1 MNILMALSQLEVTGA
16 EVYGTVLS
24 NELIKR
30 GNNVYI
36 VSDTLTKPT
45 NAQYE
50 KIEFNKRKLCN
61 RISQVRKLIK
71 IIKEKRIDVV
81 HAHSRASSWSCAIA
95 CKITGI
101 PLVTTIHG
109 RQPVHLSRKLLKA
122 FGDYSLSVCENIRD
136 HVVNDLNVNPKNIM
150 VLRNMI
156 NTKEYQK
163 KSTEQVSIGKGEKI
177 ISIIGRLS
185 GPKGDVTY
193 NLLDILH
200 RRKDFKIQVIGGKD
214 IPQRFKKFTGN
225 VEFLGY
231 VNNVSEKI
239 RESSIVI
246 GAGRVAVEAILCE
259 VPVLAIGEAES
270 VGIVTNEKLAT
281 ALKSNFGD
289 ISLNHTPLFRWTDVI
304 PEIDKGF
311 NMNKE
316 DLILLREKVIKEFS
330 LDEIVINIEK
340 VYEQEIIKKKKYE
353 MPVIMYHRVIK
364 DESEKGVHGTY
375 VTIKQFEE
383 QMKYLK
389 TKGYETVTFKDMLDN
404 RYKQRF
410 QKDKKW
416 IMLTFDDGYKDNYE
430 NAFPILKKYGF
441 KSVIYIL
448 DGIKYNK
455 WDVDDKNNPEKKLP
469 LMSVEELLEMKG
481 YGIEFGGHTSSHPRL
496 ADIENEN
503 IKKEI
508 INSKRN
514 IEKIIG
520 DNLLSFA
527 YPYGSLNREVKDIV
541 KEAGYQ
547 FAVATDSGSINFSQD
562 LLQIRRIGIFPTNN
576 MFNFKRKVSGKYNF
590 IKIKREEK
598 SYKKSN

>member
-24 NELIKR
+24 DELIRR
-30 GNNVYI
+30 GNKVYI

-50 KIEFNKRKLCN
+50 KIEFNKRKLKD
-61 RISQVRKLIK
+61 RVSQVRKLLK
-71 IIKEKRIDVV
+71 IIKEKDIQIV

-95 CKITGI
+95 CRIAKI
-101 PLVTTIHG
+101 PLITTIHG
-109 RQPVHLSRKLLKA
+109 RQPVHLSRKLVKA

-136 HVVNDLNVNPKNIM
+136 HIVNDLKVKPENIT

-163 KSTEQVSIGKGEKI
+163 STFTDIEKNQKV

-200 RRKDFKIQVIGGKD
+200 RRKDFKIQVIGGKEV
-214 IPQRFKKFTGN
+214 PARFKKFTGN

-270 VGIVTNEKLAT
+270 VGIVTLDRLNT

-289 ISLNHTPLFRWTDVI
+289 ISLNHAPTFRWTDVI

-311 NMNKE
+311 NINKD
-316 DLILLREKVIKEFS
+316 DLKTLRERVIEEFS
-330 LDEIVINIEK
+330 IESIVENIEK
-340 VYEQEIIKKKKYE
+340 VYQREIVKKKKYE

-375 VTIKQFEE
+375 VTVEQFEE

-389 TKGYETVTFKDMLDN
+389 KKGYETVTFKDLLNN

-410 QKDKKW
+410 DKDKKW

-430 NAFPILKKYGF
+430 NAFPILKKYQF
-441 KSVIYIL
+441 KGIIYVL
-448 DGIKYNK
+448 DGIEYNK
-455 WDVDDKNNPEKKLP
+455 WDVDNPGNPEKRFT
-469 LMSVEELLEMKG
+469 LMNQDELLEMQN
-481 YGIEFGGHTSSHPRL
+481 YGIEFGGHTSTHPRL
-496 ADIENEN
+496 AELSTEQV
-503 IKKEI
+503 KSEI
-508 INSKRN
+508 INSKSN

-520 DNLLSFA
+520 KELLSFA
-527 YPYGSLNREVKDIV
+527 YPYGSLNEEVKRIPQ
-541 KEAGYQ
+541 EAGYK
-547 FAVATDSGSINFSQD
+547 FAVATDSGSIVFSDD
-562 LLQIRRIGIFPTNN
+562 LFEIRRIGIFPTNN
-576 MFNFKRKVSGKYNF
+576 LFNFKRKVSGKYNF
-590 IKIKREEK
+590 IKVKREEK
-598 SYKKSN
+598 SYGKK

>member
-24 NELIKR
+24 DELIRR
-30 GNNVYI
+30 GNKVYI

-50 KIEFNKRKLCN
+50 KIEFNKRKFKD
-61 RISQVRKLIK
+61 RVSQVRKLLK
-71 IIKEKRIDVV
+71 IIKEKDIQVV

-95 CKITGI
+95 CKIAKI
-101 PLVTTIHG
+101 PLITTIHG
-109 RQPVHLSRKLLKA
+109 RQPVHLSRKIVKA

-136 HVVNDLNVNPKNIM
+136 HVVNDLKVKPENIT

-163 KSTEQVSIGKGEKI
+163 KSVDDIQKNQKV

-200 RRKDFKIQVIGGKD
+200 KRKDFKIQVIGGKEV
-214 IPQRFKKFTGN
+214 PARFKKFTGN

-246 GAGRVAVEAILCE
+246 GAGRVAVESILCE
-259 VPVLAIGEAES
+259 VPILAIGEAES
-270 VGIVTNEKLAT
+270 VGIVTLDRLNT

-289 ISLNHTPLFRWTDVI
+289 ISLNKTPTFRWIDVI

-311 NMNKE
+311 NISKD
-316 DLILLREKVIKEFS
+316 DLKSLREKIIEEFS
-330 LDEIVINIEK
+330 IESIVENIEK
-340 VYEQEIIKKKKYE
+340 IYQREIVKKKKYE

-375 VTIKQFEE
+375 VTTEQFEE

-389 TKGYETVTFKDMLDN
+389 KKGYETVTFEDLLNN

-410 QKDKKW
+410 DKDKKW
-416 IMLTFDDGYKDNYE
+416 VMLTFDDGYKDNYE
-430 NAFPILKKYGF
+430 NAFPILKKYQF
-441 KSVIYIL
+441 KGIIYIL
-448 DGIKYNK
+448 DGIEYNK
-455 WDVDDKNNPEKKLP
+455 WDVDNLENPEKRFT
-469 LMSVEELLEMKG
+469 LMNQDELLEMQN
-481 YGIEFGGHTSSHPRL
+481 YGIEFGGHTSTHPRL
-496 ADIENEN
+496 GELSIEQV
-503 IKKEI
+503 KSEI
-508 INSKRN
+508 INSKSN

-520 DNLLSFA
+520 KDLLSFA
-527 YPYGSLNREVKDIV
+527 YPYGSLNEEVKRIPQ
-541 KEAGYQ
+541 EAGYE
-547 FAVATDSGSINFSQD
+547 FAVATDSGSIVFSDD
-562 LLQIRRIGIFPTNN
+562 LFEIRRIGIFPTNN
-576 MFNFKRKVSGKYNF
+576 LFNFKRKVSGKYNF
-590 IKIKREEK
+590 IKVKREEK
-598 SYKKSN
+598 SYGKK

>member
-24 NELIKR
+24 DELIRR
-30 GNNVYI
+30 GNKVYI

-50 KIEFNKRKLCN
+50 KIEFNKRKLKD
-61 RISQVRKLIK
+61 RVSQVRKLLK
-71 IIKEKRIDVV
+71 IIKEKDIQVV

-95 CKITGI
+95 CRIAKI
-101 PLVTTIHG
+101 PLITTIHG
-109 RQPVHLSRKLLKA
+109 RQPVHLSRKLVKA

-136 HVVNDLNVNPKNIM
+136 HIVNDLKVKPENIT

-163 KSTEQVSIGKGEKI
+163 SSFADIEKNQKV

-200 RRKDFKIQVIGGKD
+200 RRKDFKIQVIGGKEV
-214 IPQRFKKFTGN
+214 PARFKKFTGN

-270 VGIVTNEKLAT
+270 VGIVTLDRLNT

-289 ISLNHTPLFRWTDVI
+289 ISLNHAPTFRWTDVI

-311 NMNKE
+311 NINKD
-316 DLILLREKVIKEFS
+316 DLKTLRERVIEEFS
-330 LDEIVINIEK
+330 IESIVENIEK
-340 VYEQEIIKKKKYE
+340 IYQREIVKKKKYE

-375 VTIKQFEE
+375 VTVEQFEE

-389 TKGYETVTFKDMLDN
+389 KKGYETVTFKDLLNN

-410 QKDKKW
+410 DKDKKW

-430 NAFPILKKYGF
+430 NAFPILKKYQF
-441 KSVIYIL
+441 KGIIYVL
-448 DGIKYNK
+448 DGIEYNK
-455 WDVDDKNNPEKKLP
+455 WDVDIPGNPEKRFT
-469 LMSVEELLEMKG
+469 LMNQEELLEMQN
-481 YGIEFGGHTSSHPRL
+481 YGIEFGGHTSTHPRL
-496 ADIENEN
+496 ADLSIENV
-503 IKKEI
+503 KSEI
-508 INSKRN
+508 INSKSN

-520 DNLLSFA
+520 RELLSFA
-527 YPYGSLNREVKDIV
+527 YPYGSLNEEVKKIPQ
-541 KEAGYQ
+541 EAGYK
-547 FAVATDSGSINFSQD
+547 FAVATDSGSIVFSDD
-562 LLQIRRIGIFPTNN
+562 LFEIRRIGIFPTNN
-576 MFNFKRKVSGKYNF
+576 LFNFKRKVSGKYNF
-590 IKIKREEK
+590 IKVKREEK
-598 SYKKSN
+598 SYGKK

>member
-24 NELIKR
+24 DELIRR
-30 GNNVYI
+30 GNKVYI

-50 KIEFNKRKLCN
+50 KIEFNKRKFIN
-61 RISQVRKLIK
+61 RISQVRKLLK
-71 IIKEKRIDVV
+71 IIKEKDIQVV

-95 CKITGI
+95 CRIAKI

-109 RQPVHLSRKLLKA
+109 RQPVHLSRKIVKA

-136 HVVNDLNVNPKNIM
+136 HVVNDLKVKPENIT

-163 KSTEQVSIGKGEKI
+163 QSVSQATKNEKI

-231 VNNVSEKI
+231 VNNVSERI

-270 VGIVTNEKLAT
+270 VGIVTKDRLNT

-311 NMNKE
+311 NMNKDE
-316 DLILLREKVIKEFS
+316 LSLLREKVIEEFS
-330 LDEIVINIEK
+330 IENIVHKIED
-340 VYEQEIIKKKKYE
+340 VYQQQIVKKKKYE

-375 VTIKQFEE
+375 VTVKQFDE

-389 TKGYETVTFKDMLDN
+389 NKGYETVTFEDLLNNK
-404 RYKQRF
+404 YKQRF
-410 QKDKKW
+410 DKDKKW

-430 NAFPILKKYGF
+430 NAFPILKKYQF
-441 KSVIYIL
+441 KGIIYIL
-448 DGIKYNK
+448 DGVKYNK
-455 WDVDDKNNPEKKLP
+455 WDVDDKNNPEKEFP
-469 LMSVEELLEMKG
+469 LMNVEELLEMQK
-481 YGIEFGGHTSSHPRL
+481 YGIEFGGHTSTHPKL
-496 ADIENEN
+496 AELSLENV
-503 IKKEI
+503 KKEI
-508 INSKRN
+508 ILSKNN
-514 IEKIIG
+514 IENLVGKE
-520 DNLLSFA
+520 LLSFA
-527 YPYGSLNREVKDIV
+527 YPYGSLNEDVKKIAQ
-541 KEAGYQ
+541 ESGYQ
-547 FAVATDSGSINFSQD
+547 FAVATDSGSITFSDD
-562 LLQIRRIGIFPTNN
+562 LFEIRRVGIFPTNN
-576 MFNFKRKVSGKYNF
+576 LFNFKRKVSGRYNF
-590 IKIKREEK
+590 IKVKREEK
-598 SYKKSN
+598 SYGKK

>member
-24 NELIKR
+24 DELIRR
-30 GNNVYI
+30 GNKVYI

-50 KIEFNKRKLCN
+50 KIEFNKRKFIN
-61 RISQVRKLIK
+61 RVSQVRKLLK
-71 IIKEKRIDVV
+71 IIKEKDIQVV

-95 CKITGI
+95 CRIAKI

-109 RQPVHLSRKLLKA
+109 RQPVHLSRKIVKA

-136 HVVNDLNVNPKNIM
+136 HVVNDLKVKPENIT

-163 KSTEQVSIGKGEKI
+163 QSVSQATKNEKI

-231 VNNVSEKI
+231 VNNVSERI

-270 VGIVTNEKLAT
+270 VGIVTKDRLNT

-311 NMNKE
+311 NMNKDE
-316 DLILLREKVIKEFS
+316 LSLLREKVIEEFS
-330 LDEIVINIEK
+330 IENIVHKIED
-340 VYEQEIIKKKKYE
+340 VYQQQIVKKKKYE

-375 VTIKQFEE
+375 VTVKQFDE

-389 TKGYETVTFKDMLDN
+389 NKGYETVTFEDLLNNK
-404 RYKQRF
+404 YKQRF
-410 QKDKKW
+410 DKDKKW

-430 NAFPILKKYGF
+430 NAFPILKKYQF
-441 KSVIYIL
+441 KGIIYIL
-448 DGIKYNK
+448 DGVKYNK
-455 WDVDDKNNPEKKLP
+455 WDVDDKNNPEKEFP
-469 LMSVEELLEMKG
+469 LMNVEELLEMQK
-481 YGIEFGGHTSSHPRL
+481 YGIEFGGHTSTHPKL
-496 ADIENEN
+496 AELSLENV
-503 IKKEI
+503 KKEI
-508 INSKRN
+508 ILSKNN
-514 IEKIIG
+514 IENLVGKE
-520 DNLLSFA
+520 LLSFA
-527 YPYGSLNREVKDIV
+527 YPYGSLNEDVKKIAQ
-541 KEAGYQ
+541 ESGYQ
-547 FAVATDSGSINFSQD
+547 FAVATDSGSITFSDD
-562 LLQIRRIGIFPTNN
+562 LFEIRRVGIFPTNN
-576 MFNFKRKVSGKYNF
+576 LFNFKRKVSGRYNF
-590 IKIKREEK
+590 IKVKREEK
-598 SYKKSN
+598 SYGKK

>member
-24 NELIKR
+24 DELIRR
-30 GNNVYI
+30 GNKVYI

-50 KIEFNKRKLCN
+50 KIEFNKRKLKD
-61 RISQVRKLIK
+61 RVSQVRKLLK
-71 IIKEKRIDVV
+71 IIKEKDIQVV

-95 CKITGI
+95 CRIAKI
-101 PLVTTIHG
+101 PLITTIHG
-109 RQPVHLSRKLLKA
+109 RQPVHLSRKLVKA

-136 HVVNDLNVNPKNIM
+136 HIVNDLKVKPENIT

-163 KSTEQVSIGKGEKI
+163 SSFADIEKNQKV

-200 RRKDFKIQVIGGKD
+200 RRKDFKIQVIGGKEV
-214 IPQRFKKFTGN
+214 PARFKKFTGN

-270 VGIVTNEKLAT
+270 VGIVTLDRLNT

-289 ISLNHTPLFRWTDVI
+289 ISLNHTPTSRWTDVI

-311 NMNKE
+311 NINKD
-316 DLILLREKVIKEFS
+316 DLKTLREKVIEEFS
-330 LDEIVINIEK
+330 IESIVENIEK
-340 VYEQEIIKKKKYE
+340 IYQREIVKKKKYE

-364 DESEKGVHGTY
+364 DEREKGVHGTY
-375 VTIKQFEE
+375 VTVEQFEE

-389 TKGYETVTFKDMLDN
+389 KKGYETVTFKDLLNN

-410 QKDKKW
+410 DKDKKW

-430 NAFPILKKYGF
+430 NAFPILKKYQF
-441 KSVIYIL
+441 KGIIYVL
-448 DGIKYNK
+448 DGIEYNK
-455 WDVDDKNNPEKKLP
+455 WDVDNPGNPEKRFT
-469 LMSVEELLEMKG
+469 LMNQDELLEMQN
-481 YGIEFGGHTSSHPRL
+481 YGIEFGGHTSTHPRL
-496 ADIENEN
+496 AELSTEQV
-503 IKKEI
+503 KSEI
-508 INSKRN
+508 INSKSN
-514 IEKIIG
+514 IEKIVG
-520 DNLLSFA
+520 KELLSFA
-527 YPYGSLNREVKDIV
+527 YPYGSLNEEVKRIPQ
-541 KEAGYQ
+541 EAGYK
-547 FAVATDSGSINFSQD
+547 FAVATDSGSIVFSDD
-562 LLQIRRIGIFPTNN
+562 LFEIRRIGIFPTNN
-576 MFNFKRKVSGKYNF
+576 LFNFKRKVSGKYNF
-590 IKIKREEK
+590 IKVKREEK
-598 SYKKSN
+598 SYGKK

>member
-24 NELIKR
+24 DELIRR
-30 GNNVYI
+30 GNKVYI

-50 KIEFNKRKLCN
+50 KIEFNKRKLKDRVN
-61 RISQVRKLIK
+61 QVRKLLK
-71 IIKEKRIDVV
+71 IIKEKDIQVV

-95 CKITGI
+95 CRIAKI

-109 RQPVHLSRKLLKA
+109 RQPVHLSRKLVKA

-136 HVVNDLNVNPKNIM
+136 HVVNDLKVKPENIT

-163 KSTEQVSIGKGEKI
+163 SVSDNADKNEKV

-200 RRKDFKIQVIGGKD
+200 RRKDFKIQVIGGKEV
-214 IPQRFKKFTGN
+214 PARFKKFTGN

-270 VGIVTNEKLAT
+270 VGIVTNDRLKT

-289 ISLNHTPLFRWTDVI
+289 ISLNQTPLFRWTDVI

-311 NMNKE
+311 NINKDE
-316 DLILLREKVIKEFS
+316 LKSLREKVIEEFS
-330 LDEIVINIEK
+330 LENIVENIEK
-340 VYEQEIIKKKKYE
+340 VYQREIVKKRKYE

-375 VTIKQFEE
+375 VTVEQFEE
-383 QMKYLK
+383 QMRYLK
-389 TKGYETVTFKDMLDN
+389 KKGYETVTFKDMLN
-404 RYKQRF
+404 NGYKKRF
-410 QKDKKW
+410 DKDKKW

-430 NAFPILKKYGF
+430 NAFPILKKYDF
-441 KSVIYIL
+441 KGIIYIL
-448 DGIKYNK
+448 DGIEYNK
-455 WDVDDKNNPEKKLP
+455 WDVDNPGNPEKRFKL
-469 LMSVEELLEMKG
+469 MTQDELLEMQK

-496 ADIENEN
+496 AELKIDIAENE
-503 IKKEI
+503 IS
-508 INSKRN
+508 NSKNN
-514 IEKIIG
+514 IEKTIG
-520 DNLLSFA
+520 KELLSFA
-527 YPYGSLNREVKDIV
+527 YPYGSLNEEVKKIP
-541 KEAGYQ
+541 EETGYR
-547 FAVATDSGSINFSQD
+547 FAVATDSGSIVFSDD
-562 LLQIRRIGIFPTNN
+562 LFEIRRIGIFPTNN
-576 MFNFKRKVSGKYNF
+576 LFNFKRKVSGKYNF
-590 IKIKREEK
+590 IKVKREEK
-598 SYKKSN
+598 SYGKK

>member
-24 NELIKR
+24 DELIRR
-30 GNNVYI
+30 GNKVYI

-50 KIEFNKRKLCN
+50 KIEFNKRKFIN
-61 RISQVRKLIK
+61 RVSQVRKLLK
-71 IIKEKRIDVV
+71 IIKEKDIQVV

-95 CKITGI
+95 CRIAKI

-109 RQPVHLSRKLLKA
+109 RQPVHLSRKIVKA

-136 HVVNDLNVNPKNIM
+136 HVVNDLKVKPENIT

-163 KSTEQVSIGKGEKI
+163 QSVSQATKNEKI

-231 VNNVSEKI
+231 VNNVSERI

-270 VGIVTNEKLAT
+270 VGIVTKDRLNT

-311 NMNKE
+311 NMNKDE
-316 DLILLREKVIKEFS
+316 LSLLREKVIEEFS
-330 LDEIVINIEK
+330 IENIVHKIED
-340 VYEQEIIKKKKYE
+340 VYQQQIVKKKKYE

-375 VTIKQFEE
+375 VTVKQFDE

-389 TKGYETVTFKDMLDN
+389 NKGYETVTFEDLLKN
-404 RYKQRF
+404 KYKQRF
-410 QKDKKW
+410 DKDKKW

-430 NAFPILKKYGF
+430 NAFPILKKYQF
-441 KSVIYIL
+441 KGIIYIL
-448 DGIKYNK
+448 DGVKYNK
-455 WDVDDKNNPEKKLP
+455 WDVDDKNNPEKEFP
-469 LMSVEELLEMKG
+469 LMNAEELLEMQK
-481 YGIEFGGHTSSHPRL
+481 YGIEFGGHTSTHPKL
-496 ADIENEN
+496 AELSLENV
-503 IKKEI
+503 KKEI
-508 INSKRN
+508 ILSKNN
-514 IEKIIG
+514 IENLVGKE
-520 DNLLSFA
+520 LLSFA
-527 YPYGSLNREVKDIV
+527 YPYGSLNEDVKKIAQ
-541 KEAGYQ
+541 ESGYQ
-547 FAVATDSGSINFSQD
+547 FAVATDSGSITFSDD
-562 LLQIRRIGIFPTNN
+562 LFEIRRVGIFPTNN
-576 MFNFKRKVSGKYNF
+576 LFNFKRKVSGRYNF
-590 IKIKREEK
+590 IKVKREEK
-598 SYKKSN
+598 SYGKK

>member
-24 NELIKR
+24 DELIRR
-30 GNNVYI
+30 GNKVYI

-50 KIEFNKRKLCN
+50 KIEFNKRKLKD
-61 RISQVRKLIK
+61 RVSQVRKLLK
-71 IIKEKRIDVV
+71 IIKEKDIQVV

-95 CKITGI
+95 CRIAKI
-101 PLVTTIHG
+101 PLITTIHG
-109 RQPVHLSRKLLKA
+109 RQPVHLSRKLVKA

-136 HVVNDLNVNPKNIM
+136 HIVNDLKVKPENIT

-163 KSTEQVSIGKGEKI
+163 STFTDIEKNQKV

-200 RRKDFKIQVIGGKD
+200 RRKDFKIQVIGGKEV
-214 IPQRFKKFTGN
+214 PARFKKFTGN

-270 VGIVTNEKLAT
+270 VGIVTLDRLNT

-289 ISLNHTPLFRWTDVI
+289 ISLNHAPTFRWTDVI

-311 NMNKE
+311 NINKG
-316 DLILLREKVIKEFS
+316 DLKTLRERVIEEFS
-330 LDEIVINIEK
+330 IESIVENIEK
-340 VYEQEIIKKKKYE
+340 VYQREIVKKKKYE

-375 VTIKQFEE
+375 VTVEQFEE

-389 TKGYETVTFKDMLDN
+389 KKGYETVTFKDLLNN

-410 QKDKKW
+410 DKNKKW

-430 NAFPILKKYGF
+430 NAFPILKKYQF
-441 KSVIYIL
+441 KGIIYVL
-448 DGIKYNK
+448 DGIEYNK
-455 WDVDDKNNPEKKLP
+455 WDVDNPGNPEKRFT
-469 LMSVEELLEMKG
+469 LMNQDELLEMQN
-481 YGIEFGGHTSSHPRL
+481 YGIEFGGHTSTHPRL
-496 ADIENEN
+496 AELSTEQV
-503 IKKEI
+503 KSEI
-508 INSKRN
+508 INSKSN

-520 DNLLSFA
+520 KELLSFA
-527 YPYGSLNREVKDIV
+527 YPYGSLNEEVKRIPQ
-541 KEAGYQ
+541 EAGYK
-547 FAVATDSGSINFSQD
+547 FAVATDSGSIVFSDD
-562 LLQIRRIGIFPTNN
+562 LFEIRRIGIFPTNN
-576 MFNFKRKVSGKYNF
+576 LFNFKRKVSGKYNF
-590 IKIKREEK
+590 IKVKREEK
-598 SYKKSN
+598 SYGKK

>member
-24 NELIKR
+24 DELIRR
-30 GNNVYI
+30 GNKVYI

-50 KIEFNKRKLCN
+50 KIEFNKRKLKD
-61 RISQVRKLIK
+61 RVSQVRKLLK
-71 IIKEKRIDVV
+71 IIKEKDIQVV

-95 CKITGI
+95 CRIAKI
-101 PLVTTIHG
+101 PLITTIHG
-109 RQPVHLSRKLLKA
+109 RQPVHLSRKLVKA

-136 HVVNDLNVNPKNIM
+136 HIVNDLKVKPENIT

-163 KSTEQVSIGKGEKI
+163 STFTDIEKNQKV

-200 RRKDFKIQVIGGKD
+200 RRKDFKIQVIGGKEV
-214 IPQRFKKFTGN
+214 PARFKKFTGN

-270 VGIVTNEKLAT
+270 VGIVTLDRLNT

-289 ISLNHTPLFRWTDVI
+289 ISLNHAPTFRWTDVI

-311 NMNKE
+311 NINKD
-316 DLILLREKVIKEFS
+316 DLKTLRERVIEEFS
-330 LDEIVINIEK
+330 IESIVENIEK
-340 VYEQEIIKKKKYE
+340 IYQREIVKKKKYE

-375 VTIKQFEE
+375 VTVEQFEE

-389 TKGYETVTFKDMLDN
+389 KKGYETVTFKDLLNN

-410 QKDKKW
+410 DKDKKW

-430 NAFPILKKYGF
+430 NAFPILKKYQF
-441 KSVIYIL
+441 KGIIYVL
-448 DGIKYNK
+448 DGIEYNK
-455 WDVDDKNNPEKKLP
+455 WDVDNPGNPEKRFT
-469 LMSVEELLEMKG
+469 LMNQDELLEMQN
-481 YGIEFGGHTSSHPRL
+481 YGIEFGGHTSTHPRL
-496 ADIENEN
+496 AELSTEQV
-503 IKKEI
+503 KSEI
-508 INSKRN
+508 INSKSN

-520 DNLLSFA
+520 KELLSFA
-527 YPYGSLNREVKDIV
+527 YPYGSLNEEVKRIPQ
-541 KEAGYQ
+541 EAGYK
-547 FAVATDSGSINFSQD
+547 FAVATDSGSIVFSDD
-562 LLQIRRIGIFPTNN
+562 LFEIRRIGIFPTNN
-576 MFNFKRKVSGKYNF
+576 LFNFKRKVSGKYNF
-590 IKIKREEK
+590 IKVKREEK
-598 SYKKSN
+598 SYGKK

>member
-24 NELIKR
+24 DELIRR
-30 GNNVYI
+30 GNKVYI

-50 KIEFNKRKLCN
+50 KIEFNKRKLKD
-61 RISQVRKLIK
+61 RVSQVRKLLK
-71 IIKEKRIDVV
+71 IIKEKDIQVV

-95 CKITGI
+95 CRIAKI
-101 PLVTTIHG
+101 PLITTIHG
-109 RQPVHLSRKLLKA
+109 RQPVHLSRKLVKA

-136 HVVNDLNVNPKNIM
+136 HIVNDLKVKPENIT

-163 KSTEQVSIGKGEKI
+163 STFTDIEKNQKV

-200 RRKDFKIQVIGGKD
+200 RRKDFKIQVIGGKEV
-214 IPQRFKKFTGN
+214 PARFKKFTGN

-270 VGIVTNEKLAT
+270 VGIVTLDRLNT

-289 ISLNHTPLFRWTDVI
+289 ISLNHAPTFRWTDVI

-311 NMNKE
+311 NMNKD
-316 DLILLREKVIKEFS
+316 DLKTLRERVIAEFS
-330 LDEIVINIEK
+330 IESIVENIEK
-340 VYEQEIIKKKKYE
+340 VYQREIVKKKKYE

-375 VTIKQFEE
+375 VTVEQFEE

-389 TKGYETVTFKDMLDN
+389 KKGYETITFKDLLNN

-410 QKDKKW
+410 DKDKKW

-430 NAFPILKKYGF
+430 NAFPILKKYQF
-441 KSVIYIL
+441 KGIIYIL
-448 DGIKYNK
+448 DGIEYNK
-455 WDVDDKNNPEKKLP
+455 WDVDNPGNPEKRFT
-469 LMSVEELLEMKG
+469 LMNQDELLEMQN
-481 YGIEFGGHTSSHPRL
+481 YGIEFGGHTSTHPRL
-496 ADIENEN
+496 AELSTEQV
-503 IKKEI
+503 KSEI
-508 INSKRN
+508 INSKSN

-520 DNLLSFA
+520 KELLSFA
-527 YPYGSLNREVKDIV
+527 YPYGSLNKEVKRIPQ
-541 KEAGYQ
+541 EAGYK
-547 FAVATDSGSINFSQD
+547 FAVATDSGSIVFSDD
-562 LLQIRRIGIFPTNN
+562 LFEIRRIGIFPTNN
-576 MFNFKRKVSGKYNF
+576 LFNFKRKVSGKYNF
-590 IKIKREEK
+590 IKVKREEK
-598 SYKKSN
+598 SYGKK

>member
-24 NELIKR
+24 DELIRR
-30 GNNVYI
+30 GNKVYI

-50 KIEFNKRKLCN
+50 KIEFNKRKLKD
-61 RISQVRKLIK
+61 RVSQVRKLLK
-71 IIKEKRIDVV
+71 IIKEKDIQVV

-95 CKITGI
+95 CRIAKI
-101 PLVTTIHG
+101 PLITTIHG
-109 RQPVHLSRKLLKA
+109 RQPVHLSRKLVKA

-136 HVVNDLNVNPKNIM
+136 HIVNDLKVKPENIT

-163 KSTEQVSIGKGEKI
+163 SSFADVEKTQKV

-200 RRKDFKIQVIGGKD
+200 RRKDFKIQVIGGKEV
-214 IPQRFKKFTGN
+214 PARFKKFTGN

-270 VGIVTNEKLAT
+270 VGIVTLDRLNT

-289 ISLNHTPLFRWTDVI
+289 ISLNHAPTFRWTDVI

-311 NMNKE
+311 NINKD
-316 DLILLREKVIKEFS
+316 DLKTLRERVIEEFS
-330 LDEIVINIEK
+330 IESIVENIEK
-340 VYEQEIIKKKKYE
+340 VYQREIVKKKKYE

-375 VTIKQFEE
+375 VTVKQFEE

-389 TKGYETVTFKDMLDN
+389 KKGYETVTFKDMLNN

-410 QKDKKW
+410 DKDKKW

-430 NAFPILKKYGF
+430 NAFPILKKYQF
-441 KSVIYIL
+441 KGIIYIL
-448 DGIKYNK
+448 DGIEYNK
-455 WDVDDKNNPEKKLP
+455 WDVDNPGNPERKFT
-469 LMSVEELLEMKG
+469 LMNQDELLEMQN
-481 YGIEFGGHTSSHPRL
+481 YGIEFGGHTSTHPRL
-496 ADIENEN
+496 AELSIEQV
-503 IKKEI
+503 KSEI
-508 INSKRN
+508 INSKSN
-514 IEKIIG
+514 IEKIVG
-520 DNLLSFA
+520 RELLSFA
-527 YPYGSLNREVKDIV
+527 YPYGSLNEEVKRIPQ
-541 KEAGYQ
+541 EAGYK
-547 FAVATDSGSINFSQD
+547 FAVATDSGSIVFSDD
-562 LLQIRRIGIFPTNN
+562 LFEIRRIGIFPTNN
-576 MFNFKRKVSGKYNF
+576 LFNFKRKVSGKYNF
-590 IKIKREEK
+590 IKVKREEK
-598 SYKKSN
+598 SYGKK

>member
-24 NELIKR
+24 DELIRR
-30 GNNVYI
+30 GNKVYI

-50 KIEFNKRKLCN
+50 KIEFNKRKLKDRVN
-61 RISQVRKLIK
+61 QVRKLLK
-71 IIKEKRIDVV
+71 IIKEKDIQVV

-95 CKITGI
+95 CRIAKI
-101 PLVTTIHG
+101 PLITTIHG
-109 RQPVHLSRKLLKA
+109 RQPVHLSRKLVKA

-136 HVVNDLNVNPKNIM
+136 HVIEDLKISPEKIT

-163 KSTEQVSIGKGEKI
+163 SSFGELEKNKKV

-200 RRKDFKIQVIGGKD
+200 RRKDFKIQVIGGKEV
-214 IPQRFKKFTGN
+214 PPRFKKFSGN

-270 VGIVTNEKLAT
+270 VGIVTLDKLNI

-289 ISLNHTPLFRWTDVI
+289 ISLNHAPTFRWTDVI

-311 NMNKE
+311 NMNKD
-316 DLILLREKVIKEFS
+316 DLKSLRDKVIEEFS
-330 LDEIVINIEK
+330 IESIVEKIEKIYQREIV
-340 VYEQEIIKKKKYE
+340 KKKKYE

-375 VTIKQFEE
+375 VTVKQFEE
-383 QMKYLK
+383 QIRYLK
-389 TKGYETVTFKDMLDN
+389 KKGYETVTFKDLLNN

-410 QKDKKW
+410 DKNKKW

-430 NAFPILKKYGF
+430 NAFPILKKYKF
-441 KSVIYIL
+441 KGIIYIL
-448 DGIKYNK
+448 DGIEYNK
-455 WDVDDKNNPEKKLP
+455 WDVDNSGNPEKKFA
-469 LMSVEELLEMKG
+469 LMNQNELLEMQK
-481 YGIEFGGHTSSHPRL
+481 YGIEFGGHTSTHPRL
-496 ADIENEN
+496 AKLPTD
-503 IKKEI
+503 KVKTEI
-508 INSKRN
+508 INSKSN
-514 IEKIIG
+514 IEKLIG
-520 DNLLSFA
+520 KELLSFA
-527 YPYGSLNREVKDIV
+527 YPYGSLNEEVKNV
-541 KEAGYQ
+541 PQEAGYK
-547 FAVATDSGSINFSQD
+547 FAVATDSGSIVFSDD
-562 LLQIRRIGIFPTNN
+562 LFEIRRIGIFPTNN
-576 MFNFKRKVSGKYNF
+576 LFNFKRKVSGKYNF
-590 IKIKREEK
+590 IKVKREEK
-598 SYKKSN
+598 SYGKK

>member
-24 NELIKR
+24 DELIRR
-30 GNNVYI
+30 GNKVYI

-50 KIEFNKRKLCN
+50 KIEFNKRKLKD
-61 RISQVRKLIK
+61 RVSQVRKLLK
-71 IIKEKRIDVV
+71 IIKEKDIQVV

-95 CKITGI
+95 CRIAKI
-101 PLVTTIHG
+101 PLITTIHG
-109 RQPVHLSRKLLKA
+109 RQPVHLSRKLVKA

-136 HVVNDLNVNPKNIM
+136 HIVNDLKVKPENIT

-163 KSTEQVSIGKGEKI
+163 SSFADIEKNQKV

-200 RRKDFKIQVIGGKD
+200 RRKDFKIQVIGGKEV
-214 IPQRFKKFTGN
+214 PARFKKFTGN

-270 VGIVTNEKLAT
+270 VGIVTLDRLNT

-289 ISLNHTPLFRWTDVI
+289 ISLNHAPTFRWTDVI

-311 NMNKE
+311 NINKD
-316 DLILLREKVIKEFS
+316 DLKTLRKKVIEEFS
-330 LDEIVINIEK
+330 IESIVENIEK
-340 VYEQEIIKKKKYE
+340 IYQREIVKKKKYE

-375 VTIKQFEE
+375 VTVEQFEE

-389 TKGYETVTFKDMLDN
+389 KKGYETVTFKDLLNN

-410 QKDKKW
+410 DKDKKW

-430 NAFPILKKYGF
+430 NAFPILKKYQF
-441 KSVIYIL
+441 KGIIYVL
-448 DGIKYNK
+448 DGIEYNK
-455 WDVDDKNNPEKKLP
+455 WDVDNPGNPEKRFT
-469 LMSVEELLEMKG
+469 LMNQEELLEMQN
-481 YGIEFGGHTSSHPRL
+481 YGIEFGGHTSTHPRL
-496 ADIENEN
+496 ADLSIENV
-503 IKKEI
+503 KSEI
-508 INSKRN
+508 INSKSN

-520 DNLLSFA
+520 RELLSFA
-527 YPYGSLNREVKDIV
+527 YPYGSLNEEVKRIPQ
-541 KEAGYQ
+541 EAGYK
-547 FAVATDSGSINFSQD
+547 FAVATDSGSIVFSDD
-562 LLQIRRIGIFPTNN
+562 LFEIRRIGIFPTNN
-576 MFNFKRKVSGKYNF
+576 LFNFKRKVSGKYNF
-590 IKIKREEK
+590 IKVKREEK
-598 SYKKSN
+598 SYGKK

>member
-24 NELIKR
+24 DELIRR
-30 GNNVYI
+30 GNKVYI

-50 KIEFNKRKLCN
+50 KIEFNKRKLKD
-61 RISQVRKLIK
+61 RVSQVRKLLK
-71 IIKEKRIDVV
+71 IIKEKDIQVV

-95 CKITGI
+95 CRIAKI
-101 PLVTTIHG
+101 PLITTIHG
-109 RQPVHLSRKLLKA
+109 RQPVHLSRKLVKA

-136 HVVNDLNVNPKNIM
+136 HVVNDLKVKPENIT

-163 KSTEQVSIGKGEKI
+163 STFTDIEKNQKV

-200 RRKDFKIQVIGGKD
+200 RRKDFKIQVIGGKEV
-214 IPQRFKKFTGN
+214 PARFKKFTGN

-270 VGIVTNEKLAT
+270 VGIVTLDRLNT

-289 ISLNHTPLFRWTDVI
+289 ISLNHAPTFRWTDVI

-311 NMNKE
+311 NINKD
-316 DLILLREKVIKEFS
+316 DLKTLREKVIEEFS
-330 LDEIVINIEK
+330 IESIVENIEK
-340 VYEQEIIKKKKYE
+340 IYQREIVKKKKYE

-375 VTIKQFEE
+375 VTVEQFEE

-389 TKGYETVTFKDMLDN
+389 KKGYETVTFKDLLNN

-410 QKDKKW
+410 DKDKKW

-430 NAFPILKKYGF
+430 NAFPILKKYQF
-441 KSVIYIL
+441 KGIIYVL
-448 DGIKYNK
+448 DGIEYNK
-455 WDVDDKNNPEKKLP
+455 WDVDNPGNPEKRFT
-469 LMSVEELLEMKG
+469 LMNQEELLEMQN
-481 YGIEFGGHTSSHPRL
+481 YGIEFGGHTSTHPRL
-496 ADIENEN
+496 ADLSIENV
-503 IKKEI
+503 KSEI
-508 INSKRN
+508 INSKSN

-520 DNLLSFA
+520 RELLSFA
-527 YPYGSLNREVKDIV
+527 YPYGSLNEEVKRIPQ
-541 KEAGYQ
+541 EAGYR
-547 FAVATDSGSINFSQD
+547 FAVATDSGSIVFSDD
-562 LLQIRRIGIFPTNN
+562 LFEIRRIGIFPTNN
-576 MFNFKRKVSGKYNF
+576 LFNFKRKVSGKYNF
-590 IKIKREEK
+590 IKVKREEK
-598 SYKKSN
+598 SYGKK

>member
-24 NELIKR
+24 DELIRR
-30 GNNVYI
+30 GNKVYI

-50 KIEFNKRKLCN
+50 KIEFNKRKLKD
-61 RISQVRKLIK
+61 RVSQVRKLLK
-71 IIKEKRIDVV
+71 IIKEKDIQVV

-95 CKITGI
+95 CRIAKI
-101 PLVTTIHG
+101 PLITTIHG
-109 RQPVHLSRKLLKA
+109 RQPVHLSRKLVKA

-136 HVVNDLNVNPKNIM
+136 HIVNDLKVKPKNIT

-163 KSTEQVSIGKGEKI
+163 STFTDIEKNEKV

-200 RRKDFKIQVIGGKD
+200 RRKDFKIQVIGGKEV
-214 IPQRFKKFTGN
+214 PARFKKFTGN

-270 VGIVTNEKLAT
+270 VGIVTLDRLNI

-289 ISLNHTPLFRWTDVI
+289 ISLNHAPTFRWTDVI

-311 NMNKE
+311 NINKD
-316 DLILLREKVIKEFS
+316 DLKTLRERVIEEFS
-330 LDEIVINIEK
+330 IESIVENIEK
-340 VYEQEIIKKKKYE
+340 VYQREIVKKKKYE

-375 VTIKQFEE
+375 VTVEQFEE

-389 TKGYETVTFKDMLDN
+389 KKGYETVTFKDLLNN

-410 QKDKKW
+410 DKEKKW

-430 NAFPILKKYGF
+430 NAFPILKKYQF
-441 KSVIYIL
+441 KGIIYIL
-448 DGIKYNK
+448 DGIEYNK
-455 WDVDDKNNPEKKLP
+455 WDVDNPGNPEKRFT
-469 LMSVEELLEMKG
+469 LMNQDELLEMQN
-481 YGIEFGGHTSSHPRL
+481 YGIEFGGHTSTHPRL
-496 ADIENEN
+496 AELSTEQV
-503 IKKEI
+503 KSEI
-508 INSKRN
+508 INSKFN

-520 DNLLSFA
+520 KELLSFA
-527 YPYGSLNREVKDIV
+527 YPYGSLNEEVKRIPQ
-541 KEAGYQ
+541 EAGYK
-547 FAVATDSGSINFSQD
+547 FAVATDSGSIVFSDD
-562 LLQIRRIGIFPTNN
+562 LFEIRRIGIFPTNN
-576 MFNFKRKVSGKYNF
+576 LFNFKRKVSGKYNF
-590 IKIKREEK
+590 IKVKREERN
-598 SYKKSN
+598 YIKK

>member
-24 NELIKR
+24 DELIRR
-30 GNNVYI
+30 GNKVYI

-50 KIEFNKRKLCN
+50 KIEFNKRKFIN
-61 RISQVRKLIK
+61 RISQVRKLLK
-71 IIKEKRIDVV
+71 IIKEKDIQVV

-95 CKITGI
+95 CRIAKI

-109 RQPVHLSRKLLKA
+109 RQPVHLSRKIVKA

-136 HVVNDLNVNPKNIM
+136 HVVNDLKVKPENIT

-163 KSTEQVSIGKGEKI
+163 QSVSQATKNEKI

-231 VNNVSEKI
+231 VNNVSERI

-270 VGIVTNEKLAT
+270 VGIVTKDRLNT

-311 NMNKE
+311 NMNKDE
-316 DLILLREKVIKEFS
+316 LSLLREKVIEEFS
-330 LDEIVINIEK
+330 IENIVHKIED
-340 VYEQEIIKKKKYE
+340 VYQQQIVKKKKYE

-375 VTIKQFEE
+375 VTVKQFDE

-389 TKGYETVTFKDMLDN
+389 NKGYETITFEDLLNNK
-404 RYKQRF
+404 YKQRF
-410 QKDKKW
+410 DKDKKW

-430 NAFPILKKYGF
+430 NAFPILKKYQF
-441 KSVIYIL
+441 KGIIYIL
-448 DGIKYNK
+448 DGVKYNK
-455 WDVDDKNNPEKKLP
+455 WDVDDKNNPEKEFP
-469 LMSVEELLEMKG
+469 LMNVEELLEMQK
-481 YGIEFGGHTSSHPRL
+481 YGIEFGGHTSTHPKL
-496 ADIENEN
+496 AELSLENV
-503 IKKEI
+503 KKEI
-508 INSKRN
+508 ILSKNN
-514 IEKIIG
+514 IENLVGKE
-520 DNLLSFA
+520 LLSFA
-527 YPYGSLNREVKDIV
+527 YPYGSLNEDVKKIAQ
-541 KEAGYQ
+541 ESGYQ
-547 FAVATDSGSINFSQD
+547 FAVATDSGSITFSDD
-562 LLQIRRIGIFPTNN
+562 LFEIRRVGIFPTNN
-576 MFNFKRKVSGKYNF
+576 LFNFKRKVSGRYNF
-590 IKIKREEK
+590 IKVKREEK
-598 SYKKSN
+598 SYGKK

>member
-24 NELIKR
+24 DELIRR
-30 GNNVYI
+30 GNKVYI

-50 KIEFNKRKLCN
+50 KIEFNKRKLKD
-61 RISQVRKLIK
+61 RVSQVRKLLK
-71 IIKEKRIDVV
+71 IIKEKDIQVV

-95 CKITGI
+95 CRIAKI
-101 PLVTTIHG
+101 PLITTIHG
-109 RQPVHLSRKLLKA
+109 RQPVHLSRKLVKA

-136 HVVNDLNVNPKNIM
+136 HIVNDLKVKPENIT

-163 KSTEQVSIGKGEKI
+163 SSFADIEKTQKV

-200 RRKDFKIQVIGGKD
+200 RRKDFKIQVIGGKEV
-214 IPQRFKKFTGN
+214 PARFKKFTGN

-270 VGIVTNEKLAT
+270 VGIVTLDRLNT

-289 ISLNHTPLFRWTDVI
+289 ISLNHAPTFRWTDVI

-311 NMNKE
+311 NINKD
-316 DLILLREKVIKEFS
+316 DLKTLRERVIEEFS
-330 LDEIVINIEK
+330 IESIVENIEK
-340 VYEQEIIKKKKYE
+340 IYQREIVKKKKYE

-375 VTIKQFEE
+375 VTVEQFEE

-389 TKGYETVTFKDMLDN
+389 KKGYETVTFKDLLNN

-410 QKDKKW
+410 DKDKKW

-430 NAFPILKKYGF
+430 NAFPILKKYQF
-441 KSVIYIL
+441 KGIIYVL
-448 DGIKYNK
+448 DGIEYNK
-455 WDVDDKNNPEKKLP
+455 WDVDNPGNPEKRFT
-469 LMSVEELLEMKG
+469 LMNQEELLEMQN
-481 YGIEFGGHTSSHPRL
+481 YGIEFGGHTSTHPRL
-496 ADIENEN
+496 ADLSIENV
-503 IKKEI
+503 KSEI
-508 INSKRN
+508 INSKSN
-514 IEKIIG
+514 IEKTIG
-520 DNLLSFA
+520 RELLSFA
-527 YPYGSLNREVKDIV
+527 YPYGSLNEEVKKIPQ
-541 KEAGYQ
+541 EAGYK
-547 FAVATDSGSINFSQD
+547 FAVATDSGSIVFSDD
-562 LLQIRRIGIFPTNN
+562 LFEIRRIGIFPTNN
-576 MFNFKRKVSGKYNF
+576 LFNFKRKVSGKYNF
-590 IKIKREEK
+590 IKVKREEK
-598 SYKKSN
+598 SYGKK

>member
-24 NELIKR
+24 DELIRR
-30 GNNVYI
+30 GNKVYI

-50 KIEFNKRKLCN
+50 KIEFNKRKLKDRVN
-61 RISQVRKLIK
+61 QVRKLLK
-71 IIKEKRIDVV
+71 IIKEKDIQVV

-95 CKITGI
+95 CRIAKI
-101 PLVTTIHG
+101 PLITTIHG
-109 RQPVHLSRKLLKA
+109 RQPVHLSRKLVKA

-136 HVVNDLNVNPKNIM
+136 HVIEDLKISPEKIT

-163 KSTEQVSIGKGEKI
+163 SSFGELEKNKKV

-200 RRKDFKIQVIGGKD
+200 RRKDFKIQVIGGKEV
-214 IPQRFKKFTGN
+214 PPRFKKFSGN

-270 VGIVTNEKLAT
+270 VGIVTLDKLNI

-289 ISLNHTPLFRWTDVI
+289 ISLNHAPTFRWTDVI

-311 NMNKE
+311 NMNKD
-316 DLILLREKVIKEFS
+316 DLKSLRDKVIEEFS
-330 LDEIVINIEK
+330 IESIVEKIEKIYQREIV
-340 VYEQEIIKKKKYE
+340 KKKKYE

-375 VTIKQFEE
+375 VTVKQFEE
-383 QMKYLK
+383 QIRYLK
-389 TKGYETVTFKDMLDN
+389 KKGYETVTFKDLLNN

-410 QKDKKW
+410 DKNKKW
-416 IMLTFDDGYKDNYE
+416 IMITFDDGYKDNYE
-430 NAFPILKKYGF
+430 NAFPILKKYKF
-441 KSVIYIL
+441 KGIIYIL
-448 DGIKYNK
+448 DGIEYNK
-455 WDVDDKNNPEKKLP
+455 WDVDNSGNPEKKFA
-469 LMSVEELLEMKG
+469 LMNQNELLEMQK
-481 YGIEFGGHTSSHPRL
+481 YGIEFGGHTSTHPRL
-496 ADIENEN
+496 AKLPTD
-503 IKKEI
+503 KVKTEI
-508 INSKRN
+508 INSKSN
-514 IEKIIG
+514 IEKLIG
-520 DNLLSFA
+520 KELLSFA
-527 YPYGSLNREVKDIV
+527 YPYGSLNEEVKNV
-541 KEAGYQ
+541 PQEAGYK
-547 FAVATDSGSINFSQD
+547 FAVATDSGSIVFSDD
-562 LLQIRRIGIFPTNN
+562 LFEIRRIGIFPTNN
-576 MFNFKRKVSGKYNF
+576 LFNFKRKVSGKYNF
-590 IKIKREEK
+590 IKVKREEK
-598 SYKKSN
+598 SYGKK

>member
-24 NELIKR
+24 DELIRR
-30 GNNVYI
+30 GNKVYI

-50 KIEFNKRKLCN
+50 KIEFNKRKLKD
-61 RISQVRKLIK
+61 RVSQVRKLLK
-71 IIKEKRIDVV
+71 IIKEKDIQVV

-95 CKITGI
+95 CRIAKI
-101 PLVTTIHG
+101 PLITTIHG
-109 RQPVHLSRKLLKA
+109 RQPVHLSRKLVKA

-136 HVVNDLNVNPKNIM
+136 HIVNDLKVKPENIT

-163 KSTEQVSIGKGEKI
+163 STFTDIEKNQKV

-200 RRKDFKIQVIGGKD
+200 RRKDFKIQVIGGKEV
-214 IPQRFKKFTGN
+214 PARFKKFTGN

-270 VGIVTNEKLAT
+270 VGIVTLDRLNT

-289 ISLNHTPLFRWTDVI
+289 ISLNHAPTFRWTDVI

-311 NMNKE
+311 NINKD
-316 DLILLREKVIKEFS
+316 DLKTLRERVIEEFS
-330 LDEIVINIEK
+330 IESIVENIEK
-340 VYEQEIIKKKKYE
+340 VYQREIVKKKKYE

-375 VTIKQFEE
+375 VTVEQFEE

-389 TKGYETVTFKDMLDN
+389 KKGYETVTFKDLLNN

-410 QKDKKW
+410 DKDKKW
-416 IMLTFDDGYKDNYE
+416 LMLTFDDGYKDNYE
-430 NAFPILKKYGF
+430 NAFPILKKYQF
-441 KSVIYIL
+441 KGIIYVL
-448 DGIKYNK
+448 DGIEYNK
-455 WDVDDKNNPEKKLP
+455 WDVDNPGNPEKRFT
-469 LMSVEELLEMKG
+469 LMNQDELLEMQN
-481 YGIEFGGHTSSHPRL
+481 YGIEFGGHTSTHPRL
-496 ADIENEN
+496 AELSTEQV
-503 IKKEI
+503 KSEI
-508 INSKRN
+508 INSKSN

-520 DNLLSFA
+520 KELLSFA
-527 YPYGSLNREVKDIV
+527 YPYGSLNEEVKRIPQ
-541 KEAGYQ
+541 EAGYK
-547 FAVATDSGSINFSQD
+547 FAVATDSGSIVFSDD
-562 LLQIRRIGIFPTNN
+562 LFEIRRIGIFPTNN
-576 MFNFKRKVSGKYNF
+576 LFNFKRKVSGKYNF
-590 IKIKREEK
+590 IKVKREEK
-598 SYKKSN
+598 SYGKK

>member
-24 NELIKR
+24 DELIRR
-30 GNNVYI
+30 GNKVYI

-50 KIEFNKRKLCN
+50 KIEFNKRKLKD
-61 RISQVRKLIK
+61 RVSQVRKLLK
-71 IIKEKRIDVV
+71 IIKEKDIQVV

-95 CKITGI
+95 CRIAKI
-101 PLVTTIHG
+101 PLITTIHG
-109 RQPVHLSRKLLKA
+109 RQPVHLSRKLVKA

-136 HVVNDLNVNPKNIM
+136 HIVNDLKVKPENIT

-163 KSTEQVSIGKGEKI
+163 STFTDIEKNQKV

-200 RRKDFKIQVIGGKD
+200 RRKDFKIQVIGGKEV
-214 IPQRFKKFTGN
+214 PARFKKFTGN

-270 VGIVTNEKLAT
+270 VGIVTLDRLNT

-289 ISLNHTPLFRWTDVI
+289 ISLNHAPTFRWTDVI

-311 NMNKE
+311 NINKD
-316 DLILLREKVIKEFS
+316 DLKTLRERVIEEFS
-330 LDEIVINIEK
+330 IESIVENIEK
-340 VYEQEIIKKKKYE
+340 VYQREIVKKKKYE

-364 DESEKGVHGTY
+364 NESEKGVHGTY
-375 VTIKQFEE
+375 VTVEQFEE

-389 TKGYETVTFKDMLDN
+389 KKGYETVTFKELLNN

-410 QKDKKW
+410 DKDKKW

-430 NAFPILKKYGF
+430 NAFPILKKYQF
-441 KSVIYIL
+441 KGIIYVL
-448 DGIKYNK
+448 DGIEYNK
-455 WDVDDKNNPEKKLP
+455 WDVDNPGNPEKRFT
-469 LMSVEELLEMKG
+469 LMNQEELLEMQN
-481 YGIEFGGHTSSHPRL
+481 YGIEFGGHTSTHPRL
-496 ADIENEN
+496 AELSTEQV
-503 IKKEI
+503 KSEI
-508 INSKRN
+508 INSKSN

-520 DNLLSFA
+520 KELLSFA
-527 YPYGSLNREVKDIV
+527 YPYGSLNEEVKRIPQ
-541 KEAGYQ
+541 EAGYK
-547 FAVATDSGSINFSQD
+547 FAVATDSGSIVFSDD
-562 LLQIRRIGIFPTNN
+562 LFEIRRIGIFPTNN
-576 MFNFKRKVSGKYNF
+576 LFNFKRKVSGKYNF
-590 IKIKREEK
+590 IKVKREEK
-598 SYKKSN
+598 SYGKK

>member
-24 NELIKR
+24 DELIRR
-30 GNNVYI
+30 GNKVYI

-50 KIEFNKRKLCN
+50 KIEFNKRKLKD
-61 RISQVRKLIK
+61 RVSQVRKLLK
-71 IIKEKRIDVV
+71 IIKEKDIQVV

-95 CKITGI
+95 CRIAKI
-101 PLVTTIHG
+101 PLITTIHG
-109 RQPVHLSRKLLKA
+109 RQPVHLSRKLVKA

-136 HVVNDLNVNPKNIM
+136 HIVNDLKVKPENIT

-163 KSTEQVSIGKGEKI
+163 SSFADIEKNQKV

-200 RRKDFKIQVIGGKD
+200 RRKDFKIQVIGGKEV
-214 IPQRFKKFTGN
+214 PARFKKFTGN

-270 VGIVTNEKLAT
+270 VGIVTLDRLNT

-289 ISLNHTPLFRWTDVI
+289 ISLNHAPTFRWTDVI

-311 NMNKE
+311 NINKD
-316 DLILLREKVIKEFS
+316 DLKTLRERVIEEFS
-330 LDEIVINIEK
+330 IESIVENIEK
-340 VYEQEIIKKKKYE
+340 IYQREIVKKKKYE

-375 VTIKQFEE
+375 VTVEQFEE

-389 TKGYETVTFKDMLDN
+389 KKGYETVTFKDLLNN

-410 QKDKKW
+410 DKDKKW

-430 NAFPILKKYGF
+430 NAFPILKKYQF
-441 KSVIYIL
+441 KGIIYVL
-448 DGIKYNK
+448 DGIEYNK
-455 WDVDDKNNPEKKLP
+455 WDVDNPGNPEKRFT
-469 LMSVEELLEMKG
+469 LMNQEELLEMQN
-481 YGIEFGGHTSSHPRL
+481 YGIEFGGHTSTHPRL
-496 ADIENEN
+496 ADLSIENV
-503 IKKEI
+503 KSEI
-508 INSKRN
+508 INSKSN

-520 DNLLSFA
+520 RELLSFA
-527 YPYGSLNREVKDIV
+527 YPYGSLNEEVKRIPQ
-541 KEAGYQ
+541 EAGYK
-547 FAVATDSGSINFSQD
+547 FAVATDSGSIVFSDD
-562 LLQIRRIGIFPTNN
+562 LFEIRRIGIFPTNN
-576 MFNFKRKVSGKYNF
+576 LFNFKRKVSGKYNF
-590 IKIKREEK
+590 IKVKREEK
-598 SYKKSN
+598 SYGKK

>member
-24 NELIKR
+24 DELIRR
-30 GNNVYI
+30 GNKVYI

-50 KIEFNKRKLCN
+50 KIEFNKRKLKD
-61 RISQVRKLIK
+61 RVSQVRKLLK
-71 IIKEKRIDVV
+71 IIKEKDIQVV

-95 CKITGI
+95 CRIAKI
-101 PLVTTIHG
+101 PLITTIHG
-109 RQPVHLSRKLLKA
+109 RQPVHLSRKLVKA

-136 HVVNDLNVNPKNIM
+136 HIVNDLKVKPENIT

-163 KSTEQVSIGKGEKI
+163 STFTDIEKNQKV

-200 RRKDFKIQVIGGKD
+200 RRKDFKIQVIGGKEV
-214 IPQRFKKFTGN
+214 PARFKKFTGN

-270 VGIVTNEKLAT
+270 VGIVTLDRLNT

-289 ISLNHTPLFRWTDVI
+289 ISLNHAPTFRWTDVI

-311 NMNKE
+311 NINKD
-316 DLILLREKVIKEFS
+316 DLKTLRERVIEEFS
-330 LDEIVINIEK
+330 IESIVENIEK
-340 VYEQEIIKKKKYE
+340 VYQREIVKKKKYE

-375 VTIKQFEE
+375 VTVEQFEE

-389 TKGYETVTFKDMLDN
+389 KKGYETVTFKDLLNN

-410 QKDKKW
+410 DKDKKW

-430 NAFPILKKYGF
+430 NAFPILKKYQF
-441 KSVIYIL
+441 KGIIYVL
-448 DGIKYNK
+448 DGIEYNK
-455 WDVDDKNNPEKKLP
+455 WDVDNPGNPEKRFT
-469 LMSVEELLEMKG
+469 LMNQDELLEMQN
-481 YGIEFGGHTSSHPRL
+481 YGIEFGGHTSTHPRL
-496 ADIENEN
+496 AELSTEQV
-503 IKKEI
+503 KSEI
-508 INSKRN
+508 INSKSN

-520 DNLLSFA
+520 KELLSFA
-527 YPYGSLNREVKDIV
+527 YPYGSLNEEVKRIPQ
-541 KEAGYQ
+541 EAGYK
-547 FAVATDSGSINFSQD
+547 FAVATDSGSIVFSDD
-562 LLQIRRIGIFPTNN
+562 LFEIRRIGIFPTNN
-576 MFNFKRKVSGKYNF
+576 LFNFKRKVSGKYNF
-590 IKIKREEK
+590 IKVKREEK
-598 SYKKSN
+598 SYGKK

>member
-24 NELIKR
+24 DELIRR
-30 GNNVYI
+30 GNKVYI

-50 KIEFNKRKLCN
+50 KIEFNKRKLKD
-61 RISQVRKLIK
+61 RVSQVRKLLK
-71 IIKEKRIDVV
+71 IIKEKDIQVV

-95 CKITGI
+95 CRIAKI
-101 PLVTTIHG
+101 PLITTIHG
-109 RQPVHLSRKLLKA
+109 RQPVHLSRKLVKA

-136 HVVNDLNVNPKNIM
+136 HVVNDLKVKPEKIT

-163 KSTEQVSIGKGEKI
+163 SSFADIEKTQKV

-200 RRKDFKIQVIGGKD
+200 RRKDFKIQVIGGKEV
-214 IPQRFKKFTGN
+214 PTRFKKFTGN

-270 VGIVTNEKLAT
+270 VGIVTLDRLNT

-289 ISLNHTPLFRWTDVI
+289 ISLNHAPIFRWTDVI

-311 NMNKE
+311 NINKD
-316 DLILLREKVIKEFS
+316 DLKSLRERVIEEFS
-330 LDEIVINIEK
+330 IESIVENIENVYQREIV
-340 VYEQEIIKKKKYE
+340 KKKKYE

-375 VTIKQFEE
+375 VTIEQFEE

-389 TKGYETVTFKDMLDN
+389 KKGYETVTFKDMLNN

-410 QKDKKW
+410 DKDKKW

-430 NAFPILKKYGF
+430 NAFPILKKYQF
-441 KSVIYIL
+441 KGIIYIL
-448 DGIKYNK
+448 DGIEYNK
-455 WDVDDKNNPEKKLP
+455 WDVDNPGNPERKFA
-469 LMSVEELLEMKG
+469 LMNQDELLEMQN
-481 YGIEFGGHTSSHPRL
+481 YGIEFGGHTSTHPRL
-496 ADIENEN
+496 AELSTEQV
-503 IKKEI
+503 KSEI
-508 INSKRN
+508 INSKSN

-520 DNLLSFA
+520 RELLSFA
-527 YPYGSLNREVKDIV
+527 YPYGSLNEEVKKIPQ
-541 KEAGYQ
+541 EAGYK
-547 FAVATDSGSINFSQD
+547 FAVATDSGSIVFSDD
-562 LLQIRRIGIFPTNN
+562 LFEIRRIGIFPTNN
-576 MFNFKRKVSGKYNF
+576 LFNFKRKVSGKYNF
-590 IKIKREEK
+590 IKVKREEK
-598 SYKKSN
+598 SYGKK

>member
-24 NELIKR
+24 DELIRR
-30 GNNVYI
+30 GNKVYI

-50 KIEFNKRKLCN
+50 KIEFNKRKLKD
-61 RISQVRKLIK
+61 RVSQVRKLLK
-71 IIKEKRIDVV
+71 IIKEKDIQVV

-95 CKITGI
+95 CRIAKI
-101 PLVTTIHG
+101 PLITTIHG
-109 RQPVHLSRKLLKA
+109 RQPVHLSRKLVKA

-136 HVVNDLNVNPKNIM
+136 HIVNDLKVKPENIT

-163 KSTEQVSIGKGEKI
+163 STFTDIEKNQKV

-200 RRKDFKIQVIGGKD
+200 RRKDFKIQVIGGKEV
-214 IPQRFKKFTGN
+214 PARFKKFTGN

-270 VGIVTNEKLAT
+270 VGIVTLDRLNT

-289 ISLNHTPLFRWTDVI
+289 ISLNHAPTFRWTDVI

-311 NMNKE
+311 NINKD
-316 DLILLREKVIKEFS
+316 DLKTLRERVIEEFS
-330 LDEIVINIEK
+330 IEAIVENIEK
-340 VYEQEIIKKKKYE
+340 VYQREIVKKKKYE

-375 VTIKQFEE
+375 VTVEQFEE

-389 TKGYETVTFKDMLDN
+389 KKGYETVTFKDLLNN

-410 QKDKKW
+410 DKDKKW

-430 NAFPILKKYGF
+430 NAFPILKKYQF
-441 KSVIYIL
+441 KGIIYVL
-448 DGIKYNK
+448 DGIEYNK
-455 WDVDDKNNPEKKLP
+455 WDVDNPGNPEKRFT
-469 LMSVEELLEMKG
+469 LMNQDELLEMQN
-481 YGIEFGGHTSSHPRL
+481 YGIEFGGHTSTHPRL
-496 ADIENEN
+496 AELSTEQV
-503 IKKEI
+503 KSEI
-508 INSKRN
+508 INSKSN

-520 DNLLSFA
+520 KELLSFA
-527 YPYGSLNREVKDIV
+527 YPYGNLNEEVKRIPQ
-541 KEAGYQ
+541 EAGYK
-547 FAVATDSGSINFSQD
+547 FAVATDSGSIVFSDD
-562 LLQIRRIGIFPTNN
+562 LFEIRRIGIFPTNN
-576 MFNFKRKVSGKYNF
+576 LFNFKRKVSGKYNF
-590 IKIKREEK
+590 IKVKREEK
-598 SYKKSN
+598 SYGKK

>member
-24 NELIKR
+24 DELIRR
-30 GNNVYI
+30 GNKVYI

-50 KIEFNKRKLCN
+50 KIEFNKRKLKD
-61 RISQVRKLIK
+61 RVSQVRKLLK
-71 IIKEKRIDVV
+71 IIKEKDIQVV

-95 CKITGI
+95 CRIAKI
-101 PLVTTIHG
+101 PLITTIHG
-109 RQPVHLSRKLLKA
+109 RQPVHLSRKLVKA

-136 HVVNDLNVNPKNIM
+136 HIVNDLKVKPKNIT

-163 KSTEQVSIGKGEKI
+163 STFTDIEKNEKV

-200 RRKDFKIQVIGGKD
+200 RRKDFKIQVIGGKEV
-214 IPQRFKKFTGN
+214 PARFKKFTGN

-270 VGIVTNEKLAT
+270 VGIVTLDRLNI

-289 ISLNHTPLFRWTDVI
+289 ISLNHAPTFRWTDVI

-311 NMNKE
+311 NINKD
-316 DLILLREKVIKEFS
+316 DLKTLRERVIEEFS
-330 LDEIVINIEK
+330 IESIVENIEK
-340 VYEQEIIKKKKYE
+340 VYQREIVKKKKYE

-375 VTIKQFEE
+375 VTVEQFEE

-389 TKGYETVTFKDMLDN
+389 KKGYETVTFKDLLNN

-410 QKDKKW
+410 DKEKKW

-430 NAFPILKKYGF
+430 NAFPILKKYQF
-441 KSVIYIL
+441 KGIIYIL
-448 DGIKYNK
+448 DGIEYNK
-455 WDVDDKNNPEKKLP
+455 WDVDNPGNPEKRFT
-469 LMSVEELLEMKG
+469 LMNQDELLEMQN
-481 YGIEFGGHTSSHPRL
+481 YGIEFGGHTSTHPRL
-496 ADIENEN
+496 AELSTEQV
-503 IKKEI
+503 KSEI
-508 INSKRN
+508 INSKFN

-520 DNLLSFA
+520 KELLSFA
-527 YPYGSLNREVKDIV
+527 YPYGSLNEEVKRIPQ
-541 KEAGYQ
+541 EAGYK
-547 FAVATDSGSINFSQD
+547 FAVATDSGSIVFSDD
-562 LLQIRRIGIFPTNN
+562 LFEIRRIGIFPTNN
-576 MFNFKRKVSGKYNF
+576 LFNFKRKVSGKYNF
-590 IKIKREEK
+590 IKVKKEERNYIKK
-598 SYKKSN
+598 

>member
-24 NELIKR
+24 DELIRR
-30 GNNVYI
+30 GNKVYI

-50 KIEFNKRKLCN
+50 KIEFNKRKLKD
-61 RISQVRKLIK
+61 RVSQVRKLLK
-71 IIKEKRIDVV
+71 IIKEKDIQVV

-95 CKITGI
+95 CRIAKI
-101 PLVTTIHG
+101 PLITTIHG
-109 RQPVHLSRKLLKA
+109 RQPVHLSRKLVKA

-136 HVVNDLNVNPKNIM
+136 HIVNDLKVKPENIT

-163 KSTEQVSIGKGEKI
+163 SSFTDIEKNQKV

-200 RRKDFKIQVIGGKD
+200 RRKDFKIQVIGGKEV
-214 IPQRFKKFTGN
+214 PARFKKFTGN

-270 VGIVTNEKLAT
+270 VGIVTLDRLNT

-289 ISLNHTPLFRWTDVI
+289 ISLNHAPTFRWTDVI

-311 NMNKE
+311 NINKD
-316 DLILLREKVIKEFS
+316 DLKTLREKVIEEFS
-330 LDEIVINIEK
+330 IESIVENIEK
-340 VYEQEIIKKKKYE
+340 IYQREIVKKKKYE

-375 VTIKQFEE
+375 VTVEQFEE

-389 TKGYETVTFKDMLDN
+389 KKGYETVTFKDLLNN

-410 QKDKKW
+410 DKDKKW

-430 NAFPILKKYGF
+430 NAFPILKKYQF
-441 KSVIYIL
+441 KGIIYVL
-448 DGIKYNK
+448 DGIEYNK
-455 WDVDDKNNPEKKLP
+455 WDVDNPGNPEKRFT
-469 LMSVEELLEMKG
+469 LMNQEELLEMQN
-481 YGIEFGGHTSSHPRL
+481 YGIEFGGHTSTHPRL
-496 ADIENEN
+496 ADLSIENV
-503 IKKEI
+503 KSEI
-508 INSKRN
+508 INSKSN
-514 IEKIIG
+514 IEKIVRRE
-520 DNLLSFA
+520 LLSFA
-527 YPYGSLNREVKDIV
+527 YPYGSLNEEVKRIPQ
-541 KEAGYQ
+541 EAGYK
-547 FAVATDSGSINFSQD
+547 FAVATDSGSIVFSDD
-562 LLQIRRIGIFPTNN
+562 LFEIRRIGIFPTNN
-576 MFNFKRKVSGKYNF
+576 LFNFKRKVSGKYNF
-590 IKIKREEK
+590 IKVKREEK
-598 SYKKSN
+598 SYGKK

>member
-24 NELIKR
+24 DELIRR
-30 GNNVYI
+30 GNKVYI

-50 KIEFNKRKLCN
+50 KIEFNKRKFIN
-61 RISQVRKLIK
+61 RVSQVRKLLK
-71 IIKEKRIDVV
+71 IIKEKDIQVV

-95 CKITGI
+95 CRIAKI

-109 RQPVHLSRKLLKA
+109 RQPVHLSRKIVKA

-136 HVVNDLNVNPKNIM
+136 HVVNDLKVKPENIT

-163 KSTEQVSIGKGEKI
+163 QSVSQATKNEKI

-231 VNNVSEKI
+231 VNNVSERI

-270 VGIVTNEKLAT
+270 VGIVTKDRLNT

-311 NMNKE
+311 NMNKDE
-316 DLILLREKVIKEFS
+316 LSLLREKVIEEFS
-330 LDEIVINIEK
+330 IENIVHKIED
-340 VYEQEIIKKKKYE
+340 VYQQQIVKKKKYE

-375 VTIKQFEE
+375 VTVKQFDE

-389 TKGYETVTFKDMLDN
+389 NKGYETVTFEDLLKN
-404 RYKQRF
+404 KYKQRF
-410 QKDKKW
+410 DKDKKW

-430 NAFPILKKYGF
+430 NAFPILKKYQF
-441 KSVIYIL
+441 KGIIYVL
-448 DGIKYNK
+448 DGIEYNK
-455 WDVDDKNNPEKKLP
+455 WDVDNPGNPEKRFT
-469 LMSVEELLEMKG
+469 LMNQEELLEMQN
-481 YGIEFGGHTSSHPRL
+481 YGIEFGGHTSTHPRL
-496 ADIENEN
+496 ADLSIENV
-503 IKKEI
+503 KSEI
-508 INSKRN
+508 INSKSN

-520 DNLLSFA
+520 RELLSFA
-527 YPYGSLNREVKDIV
+527 YPYGSLNEEVKRIPQ
-541 KEAGYQ
+541 EAGYK
-547 FAVATDSGSINFSQD
+547 FAVATDSGSIVFSDD
-562 LLQIRRIGIFPTNN
+562 LFEIRRIGIFPTNN
-576 MFNFKRKVSGKYNF
+576 LFNFKRKVSGKYNF
-590 IKIKREEK
+590 IKVKREEK
-598 SYKKSN
+598 SYGKK

>member
-45 NAQYE
+45 NAQYQ
-50 KIEFNKRKLCN
+50 KIEFNKRKIKD
-61 RISQVRKLIK
+61 RVSQVRKLLK
-71 IIKEKRIDVV
+71 IIKDNDIQII
-81 HAHSRASSWSCAIA
+81 HAHSRASSWSSSIA
-95 CKITGI
+95 AKIAGI

-109 RQPVHLSRKLLKA
+109 RQPVHLSRKIIKA
-122 FGDYSLSVCENIRD
+122 FGDYSLSVCENIME
-136 HVVNDLNVNPKNIM
+136 HVVNDLNVKPKNIT

-163 KSTEQVSIGKGEKI
+163 ESNEMNNVIPKSEKV

-200 RRKDFKIQVIGGKD
+200 RRKDFRIQVIGGKEV
-214 IPQRFKKFTGN
+214 PQRFKKFTGN
-225 VEFLGY
+225 VDFLGY
-231 VNNVSEKI
+231 VNNVSERIKD
-239 RESSIVI
+239 SSIVI

-270 VGIVTNEKLAT
+270 VGIVTKERLAT

-311 NMNKE
+311 NINKE
-316 DLILLREKVIKEFS
+316 ELSILREKVMEEFS
-330 LDEIVINIEK
+330 LNKIVVQIENIYQQQI
-340 VYEQEIIKKKKYE
+340 VKKRKYE

-375 VTIKQFEE
+375 VTVNQFEE

-389 TKGYETVTFKDMLDN
+389 KKGYETITFEDLLEN

-410 QKDKKW
+410 DKEKKW

-430 NAFPILKKYGF
+430 NAFPVLKKYG
-441 KSVIYIL
+441 Y
-448 DGIKYNK
+448 
-455 WDVDDKNNPEKKLP
+455 
-469 LMSVEELLEMKG
+469 
-481 YGIEFGGHTSSHPRL
+481 
-496 ADIENEN
+496 
-503 IKKEI
+503 
-508 INSKRN
+508 
-514 IEKIIG
+514 
-520 DNLLSFA
+520 
-527 YPYGSLNREVKDIV
+527 
-541 KEAGYQ
+541 
-547 FAVATDSGSINFSQD
+547 
-562 LLQIRRIGIFPTNN
+562 
-576 MFNFKRKVSGKYNF
+576 
-590 IKIKREEK
+590 
-598 SYKKSN
+598 

>member
-24 NELIKR
+24 DELIRR
-30 GNNVYI
+30 GNKVYI

-50 KIEFNKRKLCN
+50 KIEFNKRKFIN
-61 RISQVRKLIK
+61 RISQVRKLLK
-71 IIKEKRIDVV
+71 IIKEKDIQVV

-95 CKITGI
+95 CRIAKI

-109 RQPVHLSRKLLKA
+109 RQPVHLSRKIVKA

-136 HVVNDLNVNPKNIM
+136 HVVNDLKVKPENIT

-163 KSTEQVSIGKGEKI
+163 QSVSQATKNEKI

-231 VNNVSEKI
+231 VNNVSERI

-270 VGIVTNEKLAT
+270 VGIVTKDRLNT

-311 NMNKE
+311 NMNKDE
-316 DLILLREKVIKEFS
+316 LSLLREKVIEEFS
-330 LDEIVINIEK
+330 IENIVHKIED
-340 VYEQEIIKKKKYE
+340 VYQQQIVKKKKYE

-375 VTIKQFEE
+375 VTVKQFDE

-389 TKGYETVTFKDMLDN
+389 NKGYETVTFEDLLNNK
-404 RYKQRF
+404 YKQRF
-410 QKDKKW
+410 DKDKKW

-430 NAFPILKKYGF
+430 NAFPILKKYQF
-441 KSVIYIL
+441 KGIIYIL
-448 DGIKYNK
+448 DGVKYNK
-455 WDVDDKNNPEKKLP
+455 WDVDDKNNPEKEFP
-469 LMSVEELLEMKG
+469 LMNVEELLEMQK
-481 YGIEFGGHTSSHPRL
+481 YGIEFGGHTSTHPKL
-496 ADIENEN
+496 AELSLENV
-503 IKKEI
+503 KKEI
-508 INSKRN
+508 ILSKNN
-514 IEKIIG
+514 IENLVGKE
-520 DNLLSFA
+520 LLSFA
-527 YPYGSLNREVKDIV
+527 YPYGSLNEDVKKIAQ
-541 KEAGYQ
+541 ESGYQ
-547 FAVATDSGSINFSQD
+547 FAVATDSGSITFSDD
-562 LLQIRRIGIFPTNN
+562 LFEIRRVGIFPTNN
-576 MFNFKRKVSGKYNF
+576 LFNFKRKVSGRYNF
-590 IKIKREEK
+590 IKVKREEK
-598 SYKKSN
+598 SYGEK

>member
-24 NELIKR
+24 DELIRR
-30 GNNVYI
+30 GNKVYI

-50 KIEFNKRKLCN
+50 KIEFNKRKLKD
-61 RISQVRKLIK
+61 RVSQVRKLLK
-71 IIKEKRIDVV
+71 IIKEKDIQVV

-95 CKITGI
+95 CRITKI
-101 PLVTTIHG
+101 PLITTIHG
-109 RQPVHLSRKLLKA
+109 RQPVHLSRKLVKA

-136 HVVNDLNVNPKNIM
+136 HIVNDLKVKPENIT

-163 KSTEQVSIGKGEKI
+163 STFTDIEKNQKV

-200 RRKDFKIQVIGGKD
+200 RRKDFKIQVIGGKEV
-214 IPQRFKKFTGN
+214 PARFKKFTGN

-270 VGIVTNEKLAT
+270 VGIVTLDRLNT

-289 ISLNHTPLFRWTDVI
+289 ISLNHAPTFRWTDVI

-311 NMNKE
+311 NINKD
-316 DLILLREKVIKEFS
+316 DLKTLRERVIEEFS
-330 LDEIVINIEK
+330 IESIVENIEK
-340 VYEQEIIKKKKYE
+340 VYQREIVKKKKYE

-375 VTIKQFEE
+375 VTVEQFEE

-389 TKGYETVTFKDMLDN
+389 KKGYETVTFKDLLNN

-410 QKDKKW
+410 DKDKKW

-430 NAFPILKKYGF
+430 NAFPILKKYQF
-441 KSVIYIL
+441 KGIIYVL
-448 DGIKYNK
+448 DGIEYNK
-455 WDVDDKNNPEKKLP
+455 WDVDNPGNPEKRFT
-469 LMSVEELLEMKG
+469 LMNQDELLEMQN
-481 YGIEFGGHTSSHPRL
+481 YGIEFGGHTSTHPRL
-496 ADIENEN
+496 AELSTEQV
-503 IKKEI
+503 KSEI
-508 INSKRN
+508 INSKSN

-520 DNLLSFA
+520 KELLSFA
-527 YPYGSLNREVKDIV
+527 YPYGSLNEEVKRIPQ
-541 KEAGYQ
+541 EAGYK
-547 FAVATDSGSINFSQD
+547 FAVATDSGSIVFSDD
-562 LLQIRRIGIFPTNN
+562 LFEIRRIGIFPTNN
-576 MFNFKRKVSGKYNF
+576 LFNFKRKVSGKYNF
-590 IKIKREEK
+590 IKVKREEK
-598 SYKKSN
+598 SYGKK

>member
-24 NELIKR
+24 DELIRR
-30 GNNVYI
+30 GNKVYI

-50 KIEFNKRKLCN
+50 KIEFNKRKFIN
-61 RISQVRKLIK
+61 RISQVRKLLK
-71 IIKEKRIDVV
+71 IIKEKDIQVV

-95 CKITGI
+95 CKIAKI
-101 PLVTTIHG
+101 PLITTIHG
-109 RQPVHLSRKLLKA
+109 RQPVHLSRKIVKA

-136 HVVNDLNVNPKNIM
+136 HVVNDLKVKPENIT

-163 KSTEQVSIGKGEKI
+163 QSVSQATKNEKI

-231 VNNVSEKI
+231 VNNVSERI

-270 VGIVTNEKLAT
+270 VGIVTKDRLNT

-311 NMNKE
+311 NMNKDE
-316 DLILLREKVIKEFS
+316 LSLLREKVIEEFS
-330 LDEIVINIEK
+330 IENIVHKIED
-340 VYEQEIIKKKKYE
+340 VYQQQIVKKKKYE

-375 VTIKQFEE
+375 VTVKQFDE

-389 TKGYETVTFKDMLDN
+389 NKGYETITFEDLLNNK
-404 RYKQRF
+404 YKQRF
-410 QKDKKW
+410 DKDKKW

-430 NAFPILKKYGF
+430 NAFPILKKYQF
-441 KSVIYIL
+441 KGIIYIL
-448 DGIKYNK
+448 DGVKYNK
-455 WDVDDKNNPEKKLP
+455 WDVDDKNNPEKEFP
-469 LMSVEELLEMKG
+469 LMNVEELLEMQK
-481 YGIEFGGHTSSHPRL
+481 YGIEFGGHTSTHPKL
-496 ADIENEN
+496 AELSLENV
-503 IKKEI
+503 KKEI
-508 INSKRN
+508 ILSKNN
-514 IEKIIG
+514 IENLVGKE
-520 DNLLSFA
+520 LLSFA
-527 YPYGSLNREVKDIV
+527 YPYGSLNEDVKKIAQ
-541 KEAGYQ
+541 ESGYQ
-547 FAVATDSGSINFSQD
+547 FAVATDSGSITFSDD
-562 LLQIRRIGIFPTNN
+562 LFEIRRVGIFPTNN
-576 MFNFKRKVSGKYNF
+576 LFNFKRKVSGRYNF
-590 IKIKREEK
+590 IKVKREEK
-598 SYKKSN
+598 SYGKK